1 MGNLLRWGQQTACVL
16 ARLSYHTKSHD
27 SVHDVRVGLC
37 IESGVLGPDIET
49 EGEAPMRREA
59 QPFRGPFCAV
69 RRTLRAGSTTLRG
82 RPMPHRGS
90 RTSGRVPPR
99 SEWGTTNAR
108 RGPQTAVR
116 IAPTSLRSRPTS
128 SGTAP
133 MPARAAPMKAGGAP
147 MTPGALRTS
156 PVPARR
162 SSVAGGDRSV
172 ARRRERAALRC
183 EHAPHRNEG
192 AGPRRPPSPQPN
204 PPVFLSNRPVRV

>member
-37 IESGVLGPDIET
+37 IESGAL
-49 EGEAPMRREA
+49 APTSRRRRSDDASYA
-59 QPFRGPFCAV
+59 QHFRGPSCAV

-90 RTSGRVPPR
+90 RTSGRVPLK
-99 SEWGTTNAR
+99 SACGTTNGR
-108 RGPQTAVR
+108 RGPPAAVR

-133 MPARAAPMKAGGAP
+133 TPARAAPMKAGGAP
-147 MTPGALRTS
+147 MTPGALRIS

-192 AGPRRPPSPQPN
+192 AGLRRPPSPQSN
-204 PPVFLSNRPVRV
+204 QTVFLSNRPVRL